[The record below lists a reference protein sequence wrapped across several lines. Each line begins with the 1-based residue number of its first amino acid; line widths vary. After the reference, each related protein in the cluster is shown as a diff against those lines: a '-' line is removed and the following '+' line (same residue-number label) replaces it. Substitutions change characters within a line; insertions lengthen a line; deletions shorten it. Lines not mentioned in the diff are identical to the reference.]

1 MVSIKITSKD
11 RILILA
17 PHPDDESLA
26 TAGLIQR
33 AVKAGAKVRVL
44 FATDGDNNPWPQ
56 RFLERKLQISLT
68 DRARWGRRRRKEALT
83 ALDLLGLRKDCVRF
97 LGLPDQGIT
106 NLLMRAEESVLFT
119 LWAELKEFEPTL
131 FVMPSATDAHPDH
144 SALFVLLQLAMMRLD
159 RVPRYIRFVIHAPR
173 WQTERGKVTLRLS
186 EPEVA
191 LKKAAIISHE
201 SQMALSRKRFSAYA
215 TEHEAYYSAPL
226 QEEIDHHHPVVGV
239 TFDRGAL
246 RIQLRLGASRA
257 NQPGATVLLA
267 LESVTEGSIRWM
279 LPLPGTS
286 KCVPLQD
293 TVTGGLVRMAT
304 VRIHGRRAEVA
315 VPISN
320 LQPLSQVFVKLA
332 RRVFLKDEAGWR
344 QAPVVPLPLPT
355 SVSEPATLN
364 AWDQQAVAQARTH
377 PEKGIFGGT

>member
-119 LWAELKEFEPTL
+119 LWA
-131 FVMPSATDAHPDH
+131 
-144 SALFVLLQLAMMRLD
+144 
-159 RVPRYIRFVIHAPR
+159 
-173 WQTERGKVTLRLS
+173 
-186 EPEVA
+186 
-191 LKKAAIISHE
+191 
-201 SQMALSRKRFSAYA
+201 
-215 TEHEAYYSAPL
+215 
-226 QEEIDHHHPVVGV
+226 
-239 TFDRGAL
+239 
-246 RIQLRLGASRA
+246 
-257 NQPGATVLLA
+257 
-267 LESVTEGSIRWM
+267 
-279 LPLPGTS
+279 
-286 KCVPLQD
+286 
-293 TVTGGLVRMAT
+293 
-304 VRIHGRRAEVA
+304 
-315 VPISN
+315 
-320 LQPLSQVFVKLA
+320 
-332 RRVFLKDEAGWR
+332 
-344 QAPVVPLPLPT
+344 
-355 SVSEPATLN
+355 
-364 AWDQQAVAQARTH
+364 
-377 PEKGIFGGT
+377 